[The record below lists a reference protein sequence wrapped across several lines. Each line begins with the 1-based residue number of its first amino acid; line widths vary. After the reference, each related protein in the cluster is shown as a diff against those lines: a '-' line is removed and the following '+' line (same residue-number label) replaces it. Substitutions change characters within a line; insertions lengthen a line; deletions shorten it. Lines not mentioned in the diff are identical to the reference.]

1 MLPGSEVYKTSIF
14 FCPQNCQ
21 SRSLVGSRVIM
32 RPGRAIEALFPS
44 AAVSAAIYVTL
55 PWSSHRTRQHCAAPG
70 LVGDRRCTR
79 GRPGTW
85 TGMVVHKRC
94 GWSGTDWMVAYNLM
108 TMSMSHDD
116 THACRKSS
124 TSKQTMFNQFVTQAI
139 ALDSLHFRANWRMCT
154 PTLTSQYNLTRMP
167 V

>member
-1 MLPGSEVYKTSIF
+1 MLPGSEVYKTF

-55 PWSSHRTRQHCAAPG
+55 PWSSHRTRQHCTAPS
-70 LVGDRRCTR
+70 LVEDRRCTR
-79 GRPGTW
+79 GRLGT
-85 TGMVVHKRC
+85 GVVVHERR
-94 GWSGTDWMVAYNLM
+94 GWSISTNWVVTYNLM

-124 TSKQTMFNQFVTQAI
+124 TSKQTMFNRFVTQAI
-139 ALDSLHFRANWRMCT
+139 ALDSLHFRGKLGARAI
-154 PTLTSQYNLTRMP
+154 QH
-167 V
+167 